1 MITKFNV
8 GDTVLI
14 KGVVET
20 IYVGTTDNEPIYYV
34 RLRGVNGVYGLRV
47 KEADVMRTVQNE

>member
-1 MITKFNV
+1 MTTKFNV
-8 GDTVLI
+8 GDNVLI

-20 IYVGTTDNEPIYYV
+20 IYVETTDNEPIYYV
-34 RLRGVNGVYGLRV
+34 RLRGVNGAYGLRV